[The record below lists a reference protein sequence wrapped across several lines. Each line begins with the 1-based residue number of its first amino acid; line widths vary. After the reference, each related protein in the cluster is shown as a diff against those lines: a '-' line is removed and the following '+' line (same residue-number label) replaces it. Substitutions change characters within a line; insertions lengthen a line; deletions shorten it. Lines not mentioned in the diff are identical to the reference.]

1 MIRHLIAALFLTLP
15 LAAWGQPSDV
25 DLRNYRTKLSQFLG
39 ERMSQDKAMRELNGW
54 FGRDFEA
61 KRDDVEARWDFFV
74 LVRNREGVISYYQRI
89 GTATEKDP
97 HQLVLETE

>member
-1 MIRHLIAALFLTLP
+1 VRRLIASIALALP
-15 LAAWGQPSDV
+15 LAAWANPTDV

-39 ERMSQDKAMRELNGW
+39 ERMSRDKATTVLNGW

-61 KRDDVEARWDFFV
+61 KRDDTCACWDYFV
-74 LVRNREGVISYYQRI
+74 VVRNREGTILYFRRI

-97 HQLVLETE
+97 YQLLLEVE

>member
-1 MIRHLIAALFLTLP
+1 MKRHLIATLLLALP
-15 LAAWGQPSDV
+15 LAAWAQPSDV

-39 ERMSQDKAMRELNGW
+39 ERMTRDKAMTELNGW

-61 KRDDVEARWDFFV
+61 KRDDAEARWDFFV

-89 GTATEKDP
+89 GTVTEKDSY
-97 HQLVLETE
+97 QLLLETE

>member
-1 MIRHLIAALFLTLP
+1 MKRLMLLLALTLP
-15 LAAWGQPSDV
+15 LAAWAQPSNV

-39 ERMSQDKAMRELNGW
+39 ERMTRDKAMTELNGW
-54 FGRDFEA
+54 FGRDFAA
-61 KRDDVEARWDFFV
+61 KRDDTEARWDFFV
-74 LVRNREGVISYYQRI
+74 LVRDKEGTISYYQRI

>member
-1 MIRHLIAALFLTLP
+1 MMRFLALFVSLALP
-15 LAAWGQPSDV
+15 LAAQANPTDV

-39 ERMSQDKAMRELNGW
+39 ERMSRDKAVTVLKGW

-61 KRDDVEARWDFFV
+61 RRDDVCACWDYAV
-74 LVRNREGVISYYQRI
+74 VVRKADGTIIYYQTI

-97 HQLVLETE
+97 HQLLLERE